1 MGRGWLKVLSL
12 RRQANTRDGT
22 ISGSC
27 PRFFSRY
34 THAFWCD
41 SDVLYIGPLVGTRLG
56 NNFSVPRAITKDYWN
71 IVCSQPTRIKTEEM
85 IEPDKL
91 VWESSAAEIIH
102 TFVDHLAGI
111 DDRCVEIDRNSQRL
125 FDFMCVITQWIP
137 YSISEVTLEYSET
150 DLVCWT
156 FGHH

>member
-1 MGRGWLKVLSL
+1 
-12 RRQANTRDGT
+12 
-22 ISGSC
+22 
-27 PRFFSRY
+27 
-34 THAFWCD
+34 
-41 SDVLYIGPLVGTRLG
+41 
-56 NNFSVPRAITKDYWN
+56 
-71 IVCSQPTRIKTEEM
+71 M

-111 DDRCVEIDRNSQRL
+111 DDRCVEIDRSSQRL